1 MNNQKIKNSKQK
13 SIKIFNKS
21 INRFTKTIKEPIEH
35 IISQG
40 SENENTITDYG
51 NNQIKQ
57 KTKKIEQKTLNYGKS
72 ILKTSYKIPQIV
84 SHSTQI
90 KKLKRNIIYKI
101 KNRKSFKN
109 LKILSSTVSRIK
121 DIIKMFKSLI
131 TFIYSFSII
140 AIFILIFLCLIGLFC
155 SSPFGIFFSSSKENN
170 TKISEYIIE
179 LNNEMD
185 NKIKQ
190 IETSITHD
198 DVVIESDKAEWKD
211 ILILYSIKTSE
222 DNLEVL
228 TLDQNKKDILR
239 EIFWDM
245 NSLSHKVIK
254 ETYNV
259 NEKIENMETVESD
272 YQDSITKNIL
282 HIYIKKRSLNEMK
295 KKYNFSN
302 TQIARCNELSNKKN
316 DSLWN
321 MAIYGVYSNSSSSEW
336 KQTDPQWSTIKIGR
350 TSKSIGEIGCLVT
363 SIAIL
368 IEKSGVPVDIKP
380 FNPGTFVLALNNSYG
395 FDNQGNLKYATIT
408 NIVPKFKFQGFR
420 ILRGKTKMEK
430 YNEIKKYYS
439 KGYSIAIEVKG
450 ATSDSQHWVALNEVT
465 ENDILMFDPSSN
477 ETNLWNKYNW
487 ENTSQFIYFTNF

>member
-1 MNNQKIKNSKQK
+1 MNNQEIKNSKPK
-13 SIKIFNKS
+13 NIKIFNKS
-21 INRFTKTIKEPIEH
+21 INYLTKTIKEPIGH

-40 SENENTITDYG
+40 SKNENTITDYG
-51 NNQIKQ
+51 NNQIKR
-57 KTKKIEQKTLNYGKS
+57 KTKKIEQKTINYGKS
-72 ILKTSYKIPQIV
+72 ILKTKHKIPQIA
-84 SHSTQI
+84 SQSTQI
-90 KKLKRNIIYKI
+90 KKLKRNIIHKI
-101 KNRKSFKN
+101 KNQKSFKN

-131 TFIYSFSII
+131 SFIYSFSII

-170 TKISEYIIE
+170 TKISEYITE

-228 TLDQNKKDILR
+228 TLDQNKKEILR

-254 ETYNV
+254 EIYNV
-259 NEKIENMETVESD
+259 NDKIENMETVESD
-272 YQDSITKNIL
+272 YQDSVKKNIL

-295 KKYNFSN
+295 KKYNFSD
-302 TQIARCNELSNKKN
+302 TQIARCNELSDKKN

-321 MAIYGVYSNSSSSEW
+321 MAIYGIYSNSPSNKW
-336 KQTDPQWSTIKIGR
+336 KQTDPQWSSIKIGT
-350 TSKSIGEIGCLVT
+350 TSKSIGDIGCLVT

-368 IEKSGVPVDIKP
+368 IEKSNVSIDIKP
-380 FNPGTFVLALNNSYG
+380 FNPGTFVLALNNIYA
-395 FDNQGNLKYATIT
+395 FDNQGSLKYAAIS

-420 ILRGKTKMEK
+420 VLRGKTKGEK
-430 YNEIKKYYS
+430 FDEIRNYYK

-450 ATSDSQHWVALNEVT
+450 ATYGSQHWVALNEVT
-465 ENDILMFDPSSN
+465 ENHILMFDPSSD
-477 ETNLWNKYNW
+477 ETNLWNKYRW
-487 ENTSQFIYFTNF
+487 ENTSQFVYFTSF